1 MSSIRR
7 DLEKRAQQA
16 ILKNIV
22 KNYKQQRSD
31 WFKEPGLRKTLLF
44 ASFFKTGNAV
54 LIAAIIVI
62 TGFLSLIL
70 LPFMFT
76 PLAGV
81 IAAIGGGLLLLL
93 VEAIF
98 LYRSVND
105 ESAHAEA
112 VAGMFEDKV
121 NFEPA
126 SITDKLLND
135 KVSKAL
141 EYWSLIDDTLSKVPK
156 GVLRDRLSKTAG
168 EATHWLQA
176 VYNLA
181 ERVDKFQQNSV
192 IGRDLKSVPELI
204 RDYERKLAKESS
216 SQVREQLERTIADQK
231 RQLKTLENLEDNM
244 EKAAYQLDSTI
255 SSLGTIYSQLLLVG
269 NKDEEGSR
277 VSRLQAEISEQ
288 VQQLEDLTEAMDE
301 VYERSI

>member
-1 MSSIRR
+1 M
-7 DLEKRAQQA
+7 
-16 ILKNIV
+16 
-22 KNYKQQRSD
+22 
-31 WFKEPGLRKTLLF
+31 KEPGIRKALLF
-44 ASFFKTGNAV
+44 SSFFRTGNAL

-70 LPFMFT
+70 LPLLFT

-81 IAAIGGGLLLLL
+81 IAAAGGALLLLL
-93 VEAIF
+93 AEAVF

-105 ESAHAEA
+105 EAAHSEA
-112 VAGMFEDKV
+112 VAAMLEPKV
-121 NFEPA
+121 NFEPTK
-126 SITDKLLND
+126 IEDKILND
-135 KVSKAL
+135 KLNKAL
-141 EYWSLIDDTLSKVPK
+141 EYWSLIDETIAKVPQ
-156 GVLRDRLSKTAG
+156 GVLRDRLTKTVS

-192 IGRDLKSVPELI
+192 IDRDLKSVPESI
-204 RDYERKLAKESS
+204 QDYERKLAKERSP
-216 SQVREQLERTIADQK
+216 QVRDQLERTIADKK
-231 RQLKTLENLEDNM
+231 RQLQTLENLQDNM
-244 EKAAYQLDSTI
+244 EKATYQLDSTI

-277 VSRLQAEISEQ
+277 VNRLQAEISEQ